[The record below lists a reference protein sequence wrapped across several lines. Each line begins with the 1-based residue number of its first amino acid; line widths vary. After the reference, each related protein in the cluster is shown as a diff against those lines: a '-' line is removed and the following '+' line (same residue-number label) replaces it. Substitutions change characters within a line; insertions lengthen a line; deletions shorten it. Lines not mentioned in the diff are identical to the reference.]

1 MVAYGHDLKNAHFKA
16 VAELIIEVFPT
27 ELIEA
32 YYVPPHAEGV
42 QQSVSKGK
50 LPYKYRNIKT
60 SMKETGVSMISKSS
74 KQVSLNDITIE
85 NLLPEQQF
93 FALQVWLKSYI
104 EPWTEV
110 LERWT
115 KTAPNR
121 IHQFT
126 KDRNLSI
133 NNILTEWPLFKH
145 PLGYSLILSTLPSK
159 ISEDGKGIVVMYLL
173 PTLLPPAIIREK
185 GKGSWEPTIAEAQE
199 TFALYTKDSVSKQ
212 ICLEQRKKKYEKLM
226 RPIQPC
232 VIIVGE
238 TLHTAKD
245 FYVLFDNVEYKLN
258 SVLAA
263 VDTCFKIIHVMNL
276 VYPSEA
282 YNTLMFIQRYFY
294 KLYLQTE
301 KVPTCVTSL
310 ISEL

>member
-145 PLGYSLILSTLPSK
+145 PLGYSLISIDFTILFP
-159 ISEDGKGIVVMYLL
+159 
-173 PTLLPPAIIREK
+173 EK
-185 GKGSWEPTIAEAQE
+185 GLS
-199 TFALYTKDSVSKQ
+199 L
-212 ICLEQRKKKYEKLM
+212 
-226 RPIQPC
+226 
-232 VIIVGE
+232 
-238 TLHTAKD
+238 
-245 FYVLFDNVEYKLN
+245 LN
-258 SVLAA
+258 SWSNCKKSSSML
-263 VDTCFKIIHVMNL
+263 
-276 VYPSEA
+276 
-282 YNTLMFIQRYFY
+282 
-294 KLYLQTE
+294 
-301 KVPTCVTSL
+301 
-310 ISEL
+310 